1 MTKTKI
7 KNSIKNKKLLSLALI
22 SLIALILLAFNINT
36 IGPILDFNSI
46 TTKEGNAG
54 DAITLES
61 KKGEFMVDVGNTRYY
76 SKNEKGNN
84 ILTLPKNNQEGNYE
98 YKISSFV
105 NLGFTKLI
113 FNDKKVSVFK
123 DYHPPT
129 IQSIFPKL
137 VDTKEFNVAFKRDP
151 KPFILSLN
159 DKQVYDSTNNSET
172 CSKTTDIDFTC
183 KFKINSD
190 IENINF
196 VATDENGNQSMIYN
210 GPVKFVEPLTLDCN
224 QSKIE
229 DEGIIE
235 CKTNRKVK
243 YTIEVDSKKESK
255 EGTDIFIYKIE
266 NQENKKYPI
275 SVKVEDEQGLK
286 QEWVKE
292 VEVDRGVFEAKMWV
306 VENGTRPNMSYDVY
320 AWASKDADFE
330 ANMSQTIYEYD
341 YSTGAEKI
349 YPGKSGRA
357 KIFQRSDLPKG
368 QDTLVK
374 SDKFVITG
382 CVGICYKTTYEIK
395 IFSVKNPDKQVYY
408 ICNGGLGGTMLTS
421 CNKK

>member
-1 MTKTKI
+1 M
-7 KNSIKNKKLLSLALI
+7 
-22 SLIALILLAFNINT
+22 
-36 IGPILDFNSI
+36 
-46 TTKEGNAG
+46 KE
-54 DAITLES
+54 
-61 KKGEFMVDVGNTRYY
+61 
-76 SKNEKGNN
+76 
-84 ILTLPKNNQEGNYE
+84 
-98 YKISSFV
+98 
-105 NLGFTKLI
+105 
-113 FNDKKVSVFK
+113 
-123 DYHPPT
+123 
-129 IQSIFPKL
+129 
-137 VDTKEFNVAFKRDP
+137 
-151 KPFILSLN
+151 
-159 DKQVYDSTNNSET
+159 
-172 CSKTTDIDFTC
+172 
-183 KFKINSD
+183 
-190 IENINF
+190 
-196 VATDENGNQSMIYN
+196 
-210 GPVKFVEPLTLDCN
+210 
-224 QSKIE
+224 
-229 DEGIIE
+229 IE

-243 YTIEVDSKKESK
+243 YTIEVDGKEESK

-286 QEWVKE
+286 KDWIKD

-330 ANMSQTIYEYD
+330 ANMSQIIYEYD
-341 YSTGAEKI
+341 YSTGAEKS

-374 SDKFVITG
+374 SDKFVVTG

-408 ICNGGLGGTMLTS
+408 ICNGGLGGTMLTA